1 MTPPSL
7 SQVLHKKTM
16 LPLIVILLLAAIIL
30 AALYIVYRIAF
41 YPVPLKGDTT
51 LSALDNPQF
60 RAQKDRIHRMITDMA
75 ALPYEEVS
83 IIARDG
89 VRLTGRYYH
98 SREGAPLDI
107 GFHGYRG
114 SIDRDFCGGAQ
125 ISLSLG
131 HNVLLVNERS
141 QNGSEG
147 RCITFGILERLDC
160 LDWLA
165 YANRRFDTPPIT
177 LYGVSMGAA
186 TVLMATELGLG
197 DNVRGI
203 IADSPYSAPLDII
216 CQVGKANMGLPPA
229 LTAVLATAA
238 ARIYGKFPLR
248 AAAAAEAV
256 KKATVPILI
265 IHGENDHF
273 VPCGMSDII
282 ARNCTSPLQL
292 ETFPDAEHG
301 LSFLADTPRYERA
314 VREFMTSL
322 QS

>member
-1 MTPPSL
+1 MIT
-7 SQVLHKKTM
+7 
-16 LPLIVILLLAAIIL
+16 LIVILLLAAAVF

-60 RAQKDRIHRMITDMA
+60 RAQRQRIHQMIADME
-75 ALPYEEVS
+75 ALPYESVS
-83 IIARDG
+83 IVARNG

-98 SREGAPLDI
+98 SAEGAPLDI

-131 HNVLLVNERS
+131 HNVLLINERS

-160 LDWLA
+160 LDWIA
-165 YANRRFDTPPIT
+165 YANERFGRPAIT

-186 TVLMATELGLG
+186 TVLMATELALP

-216 CQVGKANMGLPPA
+216 CQVGKNNMNLPHG

-238 ARIYGKFPLR
+238 ARIYGKFDLR
-248 AAAAAEAV
+248 AATAAEAV
-256 KKATVPILI
+256 KNAKVPILI
-265 IHGENDHF
+265 IHGENDPF
-273 VPCGMSDII
+273 VPCGMSGEI
-282 ARNCTSPLQL
+282 ARNCASPLRL

-301 LSFLADTPRYERA
+301 LSFLADTPRYDAA

-322 QS
+322 HQ